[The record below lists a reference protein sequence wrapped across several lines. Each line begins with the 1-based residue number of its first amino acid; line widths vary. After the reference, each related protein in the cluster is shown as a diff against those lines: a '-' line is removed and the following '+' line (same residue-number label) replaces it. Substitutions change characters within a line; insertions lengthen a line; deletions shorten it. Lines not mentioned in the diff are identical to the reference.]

1 MECNRSE
8 EFGSFSNLFRSETRK
23 KLLLLFFLNAERE
36 YYLRELERLLGVS
49 AGNIRREILKLE
61 KDNIINSRRIG
72 NIVLYQINT
81 KNKLYNELKKVVLYS
96 VGVQELLAPVF
107 NDSVFKTVFIYGS
120 YAKGE
125 LDFSSDIDV
134 FALTDNDLTQKDYL
148 KINKEVE
155 KIQKKISR
163 EISLDIYS
171 RMDIVRKKSGEDPY
185 LLDVLKGKKIF
196 IKEGGE
202 SELRLLFGSETES

>member
-1 MECNRSE
+1 MEYNRSE

-61 KDNIINSRRIG
+61 KDNIINFRRIG

-107 NDSVFKTVFIYGS
+107 NIPAFKTVFIYGS

-134 FALTDNDLTQKDYL
+134 FALTDNDLTEKDYL

-155 KIQKKISR
+155 KIQEKISR

-171 RMDIVRKKSGEDPY
+171 RMDIVKKKSGEDPY

>member
-1 MECNRSE
+1 MEYNRSE

-61 KDNIINSRRIG
+61 KDNIINFRRIG

-107 NDSVFKTVFIYGS
+107 NIPAFKTVFIYGS

-134 FALTDNDLTQKDYL
+134 FALTDNDLTEKDYL

-155 KIQKKISR
+155 KIQEKISR

-171 RMDIVRKKSGEDPY
+171 RMDIVKKKSGEDPY

-202 SELRLLFGSETES
+202 SELQLLFGSETES